1 MPAITFNFDTMSLRK
16 ARPLK
21 LELGKGKY
29 EFPNDPLYEPVRKFE
44 QAYKGY
50 YQFRMYK
57 LLHIAALKMLGA
69 KLDALDFQTALF
81 AAGGLYLALNQTHSS
96 LAIEKTFGD
105 FTSGF
110 SHQFGVALTCMV
122 LSEAY
127 KVPWDEMNQ
136 IPAGKDKSLD
146 YDIKLPNGDWLKLEA
161 KGVSGN
167 SLSSARSSIFKKK
180 LTARAKSQVSNTAM
194 VGVIV
199 QASRD
204 PDQPGVIELI
214 DPPFEPNLVARR
226 PENQRAGRLR
236 HYAALARF
244 AGLEMNALELIRD
257 AELLVSSGQ
266 ESLVVSDSPRVLT
279 NIQATINGRIVV
291 GIQWPLGDELSSTAS
306 GSSSQQGVWFYQGV
320 ERTVLERALANELL
334 EIAPFHFDGEIGAN
348 ARSEFSDSI
357 QDNVVHSFLPDG
369 SYFGI
374 GVGELSGL
382 LSILPHELSGPPD
395 FLRAR

>member
-1 MPAITFNFDTMSLRK
+1 MSLSK

-29 EFPNDPLYEPVRKFE
+29 QFPNDRLYAPVRKFA
-44 QAYKGY
+44 QAYQTAYNGY

-57 LLHIAALKMLGA
+57 LLHVAALKMLEA
-69 KLDALDFQTALF
+69 KLDSLDFQTALF
-81 AAGGLYLALNQTHSS
+81 AAGGLYLALNQTHAS

-127 KVPWDEMNQ
+127 KVPWDKMNP
-136 IPAGKDKSLD
+136 IRVSADKSLD
-146 YDIKLPNGDWLKLEA
+146 YEVELPNDDWLKLEA

-180 LTARAKSQVSNTAM
+180 QTARANSPVSNTAM

-204 PDQPGVIELI
+204 PNQLGVIELI
-214 DPPFEPNLVARR
+214 DPPFEPNFVARQ
-226 PENQRAGRLR
+226 PANQRAGRLR

-244 AGLEMNALELIRD
+244 AGLEMNARELISD
-257 AELLVSSGQ
+257 AQFLVSPEQ
-266 ESLVVSDSPRVLT
+266 EQWRVVYFRRAPTDMQT
-279 NIQATINGRIVV
+279 TINGRSIV
-291 GIQWPLGDELSSTAS
+291 GIQWRLGDGLSSTAS
-306 GSSSQQGVWFYQGV
+306 GSSSQQEVWFYQGV
-320 ERTVLERALANELL
+320 ERTILERALANELP
-334 EIAPFHFDGEIGAN
+334 EIAPFHFDEEIGEN

-374 GVGELSGL
+374 GVGQLSGL
-382 LSILPHELSGPPD
+382 LPISPHELSGPPD